1 MRSGV
6 KMIEYVKSS
15 EHFEDLKTKN
25 NDLLIVLFYTDTS
38 DKSKMA
44 LKVMEEFSEDNKDT
58 YVCAVNAAKVKG
70 IHTIYG
76 ISTVPT
82 VLVIKSGKPS
92 KIVYGVQSKEY
103 YQRLLYE
110 VPLAVSGSDGENRK
124 SHNVVVYTSPSCP
137 WCSTVKSYLMKNR
150 IYFREVDISRDQG
163 AAQELVRR
171 SGQMGVPQTDID
183 GDIVVGFDKSKL
195 DSLLGIRN
203 N

>member
-1 MRSGV
+1 
-6 KMIEYVKSS
+6 MIEYVKSS
-15 EHFEDLKTKN
+15 GHFEELKTKN
-25 NDLLIVLFYTDTS
+25 KDFLMVLFYTDAS
-38 DKSKMA
+38 DKSKTA
-44 LKVMEEFSEDNKDT
+44 LKVMEEFSEENKDV
-58 YVCAVNAAKVKG
+58 YVCAVNAAKVKD

-82 VLVIKSGKPS
+82 VLAIKNGKPS
-92 KIVYGVQSKEY
+92 KIVYGPQSKEY
-103 YQRLLYE
+103 YQRLLYD
-110 VPLAVSGSDGENRK
+110 VPAAVSGSDGESRK
-124 SHNVVVYTSPSCP
+124 SHNVVVYTSSSCP

-183 GDIVVGFDKSKL
+183 GNIVVGFDQAKL
-195 DSLLGIRN
+195 DSFLGIKN